1 MKDFSEHVR
10 SAVGRQASASDI
22 QRVIDVGGR
31 ACRPTADAQR
41 AMDVGAAHRGSR
53 TAISRKFF
61 ETDPLTCARS
71 MIGCELR
78 WGRAAGI
85 IVETEAYAE
94 FGDEASHTFFR
105 KSMPEFVRTRKPGTL
120 YVYLNYGMH
129 WLLNFLVKS
138 SHSNGFVLVRAL
150 EPTAG
155 VDLMFERRGVGEIRA
170 LCSGPGK
177 LTQALAIDGA
187 CNGVDF
193 FELADVE
200 LFPRKE
206 TADVETDRRIGIN
219 RSAEFDW
226 RFLLV
231 ASKFVSAR
239 KKTRPRGN

>member
-1 MKDFSEHVR
+1 MSGPTTLRNSTRGLEIARRKAITR
-10 SAVGRQASASDI
+10 S
-22 QRVIDVGGR
+22 
-31 ACRPTADAQR
+31 
-41 AMDVGAAHRGSR
+41 
-53 TAISRKFF
+53 FF
-61 ETDPLTCARS
+61 ETDPLACARS

-78 WGRAAGI
+78 WGKAAGI

-155 VDLMFERRGVGEIRA
+155 VDLMFERRGVRDIHA

-187 CNGVDF
+187 FNGVDF
-193 FELADVE
+193 FELAEVE
-200 LFPRKE
+200 LFGPRE
-206 TADVETDRRIGIN
+206 TVEVETDRRIGIN

-231 ASKFVSAR
+231 ASKFVSAK